1 MLLQEEILDLHCLH
15 QSSSFV
21 ATYSKLGKEEEKR
34 ERGRPAAGGGGGGGG
49 GGEGTAD
56 SGAEE
61 ILVYC
66 S

>member
-15 QSSSFV
+15 QSSFFV

-34 ERGRPAAGGGGGGGG
+34 ERGRPAGGG

-61 ILVYC
+61 ILVCC

>member
-15 QSSSFV
+15 QSSFFV

-61 ILVYC
+61 ILVCC

>member
-15 QSSSFV
+15 QSSFFV
-21 ATYSKLGKEEEKR
+21 ATYSTLGKEEEKR
-34 ERGRPAAGGGGGGGG
+34 ERGRPSAGGGGG

-61 ILVYC
+61 ILVCC